1 MRITKVIALPFLFA
15 ALNVSANEYPTIDSV
30 REVVSCMAENGEQ
43 SEETLYACSCRFDRI
58 KAAFTFREYS
68 DVSFYLR
75 NKAMPGEKGAVI
87 RDLGKATKDLR
98 ARYEKVETEARK
110 NCPIA
115 KRVVRKTQ

>member
-1 MRITKVIALPFLFA
+1 
-15 ALNVSANEYPTIDSV
+15 
-30 REVVSCMAENGEQ
+30 
-43 SEETLYACSCRFDRI
+43 
-58 KAAFTFREYS
+58 
-68 DVSFYLR
+68 
-75 NKAMPGEKGAVI
+75 MPGEKGAVI